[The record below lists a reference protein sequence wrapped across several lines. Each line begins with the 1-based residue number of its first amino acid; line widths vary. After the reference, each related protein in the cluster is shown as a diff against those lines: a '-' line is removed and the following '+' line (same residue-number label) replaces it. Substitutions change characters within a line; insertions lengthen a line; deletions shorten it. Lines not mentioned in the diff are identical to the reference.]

1 MAAATAVV
9 MEVVVAME
17 EVKAGAPGGSEG
29 GCHGGGEV
37 EMAAAKTV
45 VMVAVAVE
53 TVDEMGRVGWW

>member
-29 GCHGGGEV
+29 GCHGGGDGGGE
-37 EMAAAKTV
+37 A
-45 VMVAVAVE
+45 
-53 TVDEMGRVGWW
+53 RRW